1 MNQIMS
7 TTSAIRAEDLS
18 ATKRWVMFVAI
29 MLPYVFYAFV
39 WNTENFLRPYM
50 AQSLGLS
57 KPQVASFYTF
67 QGAGA
72 LLGALLI
79 PQLSDLWS
87 RRGVYAFVALGIGIS
102 SLAIVFVDSYQTA
115 IAQRFAMGIFLGGVF
130 GCAVSLYIGYFPPT
144 MRGLLAG
151 MVQLTYNGGD
161 ALLSWIGRHYDATN
175 WQQVLVIGGI
185 GAITASLIV
194 MMILP
199 RDSQI
204 ITWGEI
210 DKVNPARG
218 RRLPIAELFSE
229 GRSSITLRLALMCGL
244 NFFAFQSFNGWT
256 TTLLREQHQ
265 MTPDLVGKLMTLM
278 HVGSMTGALFW
289 GLIGDRFGRRANAAG
304 FLVAAALILLYLNIQ
319 PSFIGYAVIGFAY
332 GFCFV
337 SMGVWGPYFAEL
349 YPPHLRATAASIF
362 NWGRIVSLVGSL
374 LSGAIADNY
383 GLTSAMAIGA
393 FMFLLAAL
401 VWLSLPE
408 TLEKQRSAVF

>member
-1 MNQIMS
+1 MS
-7 TTSAIRAEDLS
+7 SLRVDRAEDLS
-18 ATKRWVMFVAI
+18 NIRRWSMFAAI

-57 KPQVASFYTF
+57 KPEVASFYTF

-79 PQLSDLWS
+79 PQLADRWS
-87 RRGVYAFVALGIGIS
+87 RRLVFALVSVGIGLG
-102 SLAIVFVDSYQTA
+102 SLGIVFVDSYQTA
-115 IAQRFAMGIFLGGVF
+115 IIQRFVMGVFLGGVF

-175 WQQVLVIGGI
+175 WQQVLVIGGV
-185 GAITASLIV
+185 GALTASVIVLI
-194 MMILP
+194 ILP
-199 RDSQI
+199 RDDRFI
-204 ITWGEI
+204 PWGEAS
-210 DKVNPARG
+210 VLNPSQNQK
-218 RRLPIAELFSE
+218 LPLAQLFAE
-229 GRSSITLRLALMCGL
+229 GRTSVTLRLALMCGL

-256 TTLLREQHQ
+256 TTLLREHHQ
-265 MTPDLVGKLMTLM
+265 FSPDIIGKLMTVM
-278 HVGSMTGALFW
+278 HIGSMSGALIW

-304 FLVAAALILLYLNIQ
+304 FVIASVLILIYLNAE
-319 PSFIGYAVIGFAY
+319 PSFVGYALIGFAY

-374 LSGAIADNY
+374 LSGAIADAF
-383 GLTSAMAIGA
+383 GLSIAMGIGSL
-393 FMFLLAAL
+393 MFFLAAL

-408 TLEKQRSAVF
+408 TLKRN